1 MCGGDGLIVHGDG
14 FAGFR
19 VHDRGGE
26 PVGFACGEAGVGHF
40 VRDPHVTGHDGVV
53 SVGGVVG
60 VGGDGNGGLG
70 LVVEGAVVVHHAVAG
85 DGDGG
90 VDKPVAFVGGAAQLL
105 DAVGVVGERAVP
117 VVRAGQGALTG
128 EAEPDACGGIE
139 QNTVDGFG
147 FAKRPVVAV
156 GVLRVMVPRGRGVE
170 IPVGVGDDDVG
181 FPGGQAGE
189 LEGDSGHP
197 VGAVPGFLAEGEI
210 AAHHLFRHL
219 RRLVGDSVLHG
230 LFLNLLEAQEVAVE
244 HVAFRRFGFVHDEG
258 AARDHGLS
266 AGVPVQVI
274 PGHQMGFIEE
284 GEPVRVRGDD
294 PCAGRGDSGFIE
306 GGVIIIAEGVVVF
319 DGELRAFERG
329 GTLWQVAFIVAGS
342 LAVVFGDHQPGGIVG
357 RGVGERDGRGL
368 LRGDGNALLRCGQKP
383 FRGLGL
389 TDGDG
394 LPCGHLQRARGTVLP
409 CGEGAQHTAVLTV
422 DGELSARQRVQGIP
436 VREGRIGAQFDDP
449 HVSVGHVG
457 EVAHA
462 LRVALAVQVE
472 VGALLR
478 ADILSGVGE
487 VPALHDDVIAGAVP
501 CAGERVVP
509 GQGDVAPVVDALPV
523 IGLPVRHGHEEGGV
537 WLRTAGVGPEVV
549 HLDMAGARDGGFR
562 RVCLHGGREHA
573 ENAAQHEQER
583 HEARPETADSFSEM
597 VHDGLLSFFTSL

>member
-1 MCGGDGLIVHGDG
+1 MLHMEGAGERIFHTGDEIPVFHRIHDGGLLVGDHGLVAVRAVRGGGADLRGDDAELLVHVVLVLVLRHEGAVAHAVQLLEDGDGPAAQAGGGQGRFHDLIAVRSLRGELVDDGDGLIVHGDG

-85 DGDGG
+85 GGDGG
-90 VDKPVAFVGGAAQLL
+90 VDELVAFVGGAAQLL

-147 FAKRPVVAV
+147 FAKRPVVGV

-210 AAHHLFRHL
+210 AAHHLFRNL
-219 RRLVGDSVLHG
+219 RRLVGDGVLYG

-274 PGHQMGFIEE
+274 P
-284 GEPVRVRGDD
+284 
-294 PCAGRGDSGFIE
+294 
-306 GGVIIIAEGVVVF
+306 
-319 DGELRAFERG
+319 
-329 GTLWQVAFIVAGS
+329 
-342 LAVVFGDHQPGGIVG
+342 
-357 RGVGERDGRGL
+357 
-368 LRGDGNALLRCGQKP
+368 
-383 FRGLGL
+383 
-389 TDGDG
+389 
-394 LPCGHLQRARGTVLP
+394 
-409 CGEGAQHTAVLTV
+409 
-422 DGELSARQRVQGIP
+422 
-436 VREGRIGAQFDDP
+436 
-449 HVSVGHVG
+449 
-457 EVAHA
+457 
-462 LRVALAVQVE
+462 
-472 VGALLR
+472 
-478 ADILSGVGE
+478 
-487 VPALHDDVIAGAVP
+487 
-501 CAGERVVP
+501 
-509 GQGDVAPVVDALPV
+509 
-523 IGLPVRHGHEEGGV
+523 
-537 WLRTAGVGPEVV
+537 
-549 HLDMAGARDGGFR
+549 
-562 RVCLHGGREHA
+562 
-573 ENAAQHEQER
+573 
-583 HEARPETADSFSEM
+583 
-597 VHDGLLSFFTSL
+597 